1 MPTTAE
7 LIDRLTADARPVR
20 RLRRPA
26 IRALGWLGFALLFVA
41 GITAM
46 EGVRPGLLDL
56 FRDPWFAVGRAAA
69 VATAI
74 AATLASFELSI
85 ADRSPRWIWLP
96 LPFALVWLG
105 TMGYGCVVDW
115 LVEGERGLR
124 LGHSAACFQAIM
136 ITSVP
141 LGALL
146 FAMVRHA
153 GPVRPVATALA
164 GGLAL
169 AAVAEAGLTLYHDV
183 AATVM
188 DLAIHLVAIA
198 VVVGLTVTGA
208 RPLFGVLGPRYED
221 RPGIG

>member
-26 IRALGWLGFALLFVA
+26 LRALGWLGLAALFVA
-41 GITAM
+41 GLTAF
-46 EGVRPGLLDL
+46 EGLRPGLAAQL
-56 FRDPWFAVGRAAA
+56 RDPWFAVGRAAA
-69 VATAI
+69 AATALT
-74 AATLASFELSI
+74 AALATFELSV

-105 TMGYGCVVDW
+105 TMGYGCIADW
-115 LVEGERGLR
+115 LVEGARGLR
-124 LGHSAACFQAIM
+124 LGHSGDCFVAIM
-136 ITSVP
+136 VTSVP

-153 GPVRPVATALA
+153 GPVRPIATALA

-183 AATVM
+183 EATVM
-188 DLAIHLVAIA
+188 DLLIHLLG
-198 VVVGLTVTGA
+198 VVVVIAFAVSGA
-208 RPLFGVLGPRYED
+208 RTLFAAIGPRYED